1 MFSDFWVEQG
11 GFIFGGSSTIS
22 LTFPYPSTNYHI
34 YTQWLGGKAAYFYA
48 SDCFLT
54 SITTS
59 SFVTN
64 GNTNANVKQRNWVTY
79 GFVK

>member
-11 GFIFGGSSTIS
+11 GFTFGRSPIIS
-22 LTFPYPSTNYHI
+22 LTFPYSNINYHI
-34 YTQWLGGKAAYFYA
+34 YTQWLGGKSSYFYP
-48 SDCFLT
+48 SDCSLS
-54 SITTS
+54 SIKTS

-64 GNTNANVKQRNWVTY
+64 GDTNENVKQRNWVTY